1 MSNNWYISLFCN
13 SIYTKFY
20 DALFK
25 SVFERLHAFCSKCV
39 CGCVCV
45 CACECAGEK
54 QGFCK
59 IHLGGFFI
67 LILNQSKAASLTNW
81 NLKCVFLFPII
92 LSCILVSAR
101 PVGVE
106 VQFVFRCE
114 CPSTLVGGCEHWVL
128 SFNWFIVLWVK
139 CI

>member
-1 MSNNWYISLFCN
+1 M
-13 SIYTKFY
+13 
-20 DALFK
+20 
-25 SVFERLHAFCSKCV
+25 CV
-39 CGCVCV
+39 WVRACV

-114 CPSTLVGGCEHWVL
+114 CPSTLVGGCEHYTDSTTNQMGMSPCRVRQLGVL
-128 SFNWFIVLWVK
+128 LVFSLTLNYFNMK
-139 CI
+139 RTK